1 VAHAGLSEAQA
12 RERYGDRVQASTLL
26 MEQVD
31 RALTEGNACGFI
43 KLVHQRNGS
52 LLGATIV
59 GARAGE
65 MLQEWTIAMDQ
76 GLRVADLVESLH
88 VYPTYFMGNM
98 QLGIQIRVAQF
109 LESRAGRLIQ
119 SLARLTR

>member
-1 VAHAGLSEAQA
+1 MAHAGLSEAQA

-43 KLVHQRNGS
+43 KLVHQRKGS

-88 VYPTYFMGNM
+88 VYPTYSMGNM

-109 LESRAGRLIQ
+109 LESRAGRL
-119 SLARLTR
+119 TR